1 MLISFGTFVR
11 SGDAEAKSIHKHYLS
26 NSREKDFI
34 NNARLFLAKHRTKT
48 SVIDAE
54 AVSSS
59 NNPCDDNLASPHNDS
74 ALAADDSVPQDNI
87 TSRSIAHPPIA
98 VVAQT
103 MPEVLGVHDREDSSS
118 NSNNTQSTYPPGMG
132 TIPPQYS
139 LNPNASLTKPGPPP
153 GMSSPMRP
161 VTVVVA
167 TPPPKKQPISSILP
181 ARSTPQGAPTTTTPG
196 KPSKVRR
203 TQTRCEEQ
211 PGRLLANQIPAAAFS
226 DNHDKPIVARP
237 RSQLVAR
244 WVLPLSYLRNR
255 ALRKV
260 SNGSSPQNL
269 TIRDALKDL
278 AVGLFRRGAM
288 DNGSQSSI
296 VTKEILASSDSG
308 GEQQQGGRPTE
319 DYFFNVDQKADSV
332 FGEVPF
338 YAPRTPGN
346 VVFRLYF
353 EDEPHVTLATGPCIH
368 VIPADADVD
377 AVLRFI
383 LSNFKSKTTNGISSM
398 NSLAAL
404 FELFSTRQN
413 ERYFD
418 AAGRIAWGCVCESR
432 KLVEQTGANYIKKKM
447 ELDAELEAARIKA
460 ALPDLSTLGFGDKSE
475 SLDSKTEG
483 IQPENENG
491 KQESNEARIKW
502 SLERFNNERKWR
514 EVQLAYASVLKV
526 MVVDV
531 HNIVLFNSFPPQV

>member
-1 MLISFGTFVR
+1 MLIAFGPFVR
-11 SGDAEAKSIHKHYLS
+11 SGNTEATSIHKQYLS

-34 NNARLFLAKHRTKT
+34 NNARLFLVKHGTKT

-59 NNPCDDNLASPHNDS
+59 NNPCDDNLYSPQDFS
-74 ALAADDSVPQDNI
+74 ARAADDYMPQDNT
-87 TSRSIAHPPIA
+87 TSRSIAHPPIGLL
-98 VVAQT
+98 AQT
-103 MPEVLGVHDREDSSS
+103 TLEVMGVQDREESSSS
-118 NSNNTQSTYPPGMG
+118 NNNTPSTYLPGME
-132 TIPPQYS
+132 TIPPP
-139 LNPNASLTKPGPPP
+139 LNKPGPPP
-153 GMSSPMRP
+153 GMPPPMRP
-161 VTVVVA
+161 VTTVEA
-167 TPPPKKQPISSILP
+167 TPPRKKQPISSILP
-181 ARSTPQGAPTTTTPG
+181 ARSTPQGTPTTTTP
-196 KPSKVRR
+196 KRPSKVRR

-226 DNHDKPIVARP
+226 NNPDTSIVARP

-244 WVLPLSYLRNR
+244 WILPLSYLRNR
-255 ALRKV
+255 ALRRFEEQKV
-260 SNGSSPQNL
+260 LNSSSPQNL

-296 VTKEILASSDSG
+296 VTKEILASNDSG
-308 GEQQQGGRPTE
+308 GQQQQGGRPPE

-377 AVLRFI
+377 IVLRFI

-398 NSLAAL
+398 TSLAAV

-432 KLVEQTGANYIKKKM
+432 KLVEQAGARYANKKT
-447 ELDAELEAARIKA
+447 ELDAELEAARMKA
-460 ALPDLSTLGFGDKSE
+460 TLPDLSTLGFGDKSE
-475 SLDSKTEG
+475 SSDGKVVQL
-483 IQPENENG
+483 ENENG
-491 KQESNEARIKW
+491 ESSETRNKW

-531 HNIVLFNSFPPQV
+531 HNIVSFLSFPPQVLILLT